1 MAESGSEIV
10 IKQNADKTAEVVK
23 TSVEV
28 AGGKV
33 EFGITLGDITEANA
47 EAIVTPANPGFEYA
61 GMLSGVQNAIARK
74 AGMATFEEAERN
86 AKATVAVGHG
96 VKDQDSDLVGVPLGF
111 ATATTSGK
119 LKDRGIKRIIHVN
132 NMRTGGGAPCDEEVV
147 RLAVSSSLAVAD
159 AEHLKSV
166 AFPAMGTGVCGM
178 SVAESLSGTIQG
190 IRDYYRD
197 INPKSGVRKV
207 NFVVYAQPTLQNA
220 AEMQATLMGEMRHIS
235 P

>member
-1 MAESGSEIV
+1 MGELGSEIV
-10 IKQNADKTAEVVK
+10 IKQNSDKTAEVVK

-28 AGGKV
+28 DGGRV

-61 GMLSGVQNAIARK
+61 GMLSSVQNAIARK
-74 AGMATFEEAERN
+74 AGMETFEEAER
-86 AKATVAVGHG
+86 KARAAVSAGHG
-96 VKDQDSDLVGVPLGF
+96 VKGQDSELVGVPLGF

-132 NMRTGGGAPCDEEVV
+132 NMRTGGGAPCDEELV

-159 AEHLKSV
+159 SEHLKSV
-166 AFPAMGTGVCGM
+166 AFPAMGTGLWGM
-178 SVAESLSGTIQG
+178 SIAESLSGTLQG

-197 INPKSGVRKV
+197 INPKSGVKKV
-207 NFVVYAQPTLQNA
+207 NFVVYAKPTLANA
-220 AEMQATLMGEMRHIS
+220 AEMQATLAGELRHIS
-235 P
+235 S